1 MIRLR
6 YNYDKLYPQLTMIY
20 CPGAAMPSKPA
31 QPTTI
36 DEYIAL
42 YPPEMQRILTAM
54 RETIRQAAPEAGEK
68 IGYGIPTFTLHGNL
82 VHFGAFKDHIGFFPA
97 PSGIEQFREQLAG
110 YKLSKGTI
118 QFPLDQ
124 PIPYELIRRITLFR
138 REENLRKESKGKR
151 S

>member
-1 MIRLR
+1 MQSILTTIRL
-6 YNYDKLYPQLTMIY
+6 
-20 CPGAAMPSKPA
+20 
-31 QPTTI
+31 
-36 DEYIAL
+36 
-42 YPPEMQRILTAM
+42 
-54 RETIRQAAPEAGEK
+54 TIRQAVPEAGEK
-68 IGYGIPTFTLHGNL
+68 IGYGIPTFTLNGNL

-138 REENLRKESKGKR
+138 REENLARSAARGK
-151 S
+151 